1 MKNTK
6 MIKNSRGL
14 RKTPLVQIFLLLSII
29 FYVGNIQAD
38 DKQLIKNKNIRIVN
52 GTEVPDNKYPWMVG
66 LLQSKYKLYSGLT
79 AADGSFC
86 GGSLV
91 NSQWVL
97 TAAHC
102 VTNSQYGI
110 ASGTPTSVWLNDND
124 LNSGLGTIVDIKQ
137 IKVHPDYPNYAAWLA
152 DKEATPHPNAGDI
165 ALIKLAL
172 PVSGTPIKLVGMTYD
187 DFVFADDTTSTVIGW
202 GLTTQ
207 GGSPSPELLEVDL
220 PLVNLE
226 ECQTALPGLYA
237 PDETMVCA
245 GFTEGGKD
253 SCQGDSGG
261 PMFLG
266 AAENQQIIGVSSS
279 LNSNPEAN
287 GKHIGNYDSLI
298 ANKNWLLKTTQQ
310 GAVINGLNGKGSGS
324 GGIDS
329 QSQNDD
335 QGTVD
340 QVDPIEVAAPVGA
353 LVSDDNKVYFG
364 FSLTVTEAFLC
375 LDNLEACQSPNAA
388 RVPMEKIL
396 STNADRAMF
405 RVPSGYTPDRLAQS
419 RFSVLGYN
427 AGVLQQKSAIDMRAK
442 E

>member
-1 MKNTK
+1 
-6 MIKNSRGL
+6 MIKNSQGL
-14 RKTPLVQIFLLLSII
+14 GKTTLVQIFFLLSVI

-38 DKQLIKNKNIRIVN
+38 NKQSINDKNIRIVN

-66 LLQSKYKLYSGLT
+66 LLQSKYKLFSGLT

-102 VTNSQYGI
+102 VTNSEYGI

-124 LNSGLGTIVDIKQ
+124 LNSDLGTIVDIKQ

-152 DKEATPHPNAGDI
+152 DTEATPHPFAGDI

-172 PVSGTPIKLVGMTYD
+172 PVSGTPVKLVGMSYD

-226 ECQTALPGLYA
+226 ECQEALPGLYA

-261 PMFLG
+261 PLVVDNNGTIEQM
-266 AAENQQIIGVSSS
+266 GVVSYGEGCALPKKPGVYARVSRFADWIS
-279 LNSNPEAN
+279 DTICSKDDNHNESPEFSYSVT
-287 GKHIGNYDSLI
+287 G
-298 ANKNWLLKTTQQ
+298 
-310 GAVINGLNGKGSGS
+310 
-324 GGIDS
+324 
-329 QSQNDD
+329 
-335 QGTVD
+335 D
-340 QVDPIEVAAPVGA
+340 QVSVEITTSTYPNHRVYYAFYPDMTPIKYVDMESSTTHSFQLPSGNSYAIAVRGYDGPCTSNYAK
-353 LVSDDNKVYFG
+353 LQK
-364 FSLTVTEAFLC
+364 FSL
-375 LDNLEACQSPNAA
+375 
-388 RVPMEKIL
+388 
-396 STNADRAMF
+396 
-405 RVPSGYTPDRLAQS
+405 
-419 RFSVLGYN
+419 
-427 AGVLQQKSAIDMRAK
+427 
-442 E
+442 